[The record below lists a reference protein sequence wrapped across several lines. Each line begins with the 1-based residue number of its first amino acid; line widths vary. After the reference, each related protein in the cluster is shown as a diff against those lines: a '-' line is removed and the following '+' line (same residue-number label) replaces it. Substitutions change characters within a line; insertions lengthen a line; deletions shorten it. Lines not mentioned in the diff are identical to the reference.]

1 MEQRWGDALWEGYL
15 LLRVSQVA
23 NAAFVTMDPQR
34 GPRSRALGWLA
45 TAIAG
50 GATAWEW
57 RRRHGRDSSV
67 DDPVMAAEVIGTSAA
82 LMALSPHIVR
92 AADRDRGDDWF
103 GLWTWWG
110 NAALALALPNRPE
123 PAMLAHLLPQV
134 DAWRH
139 QRSWLPS
146 DIASRNV
153 LNSIG
158 VGLGSRWAVHK
169 VTQAGAQ
176 ADRASTRLMSEQA
189 RLLADRAR
197 RELRERRLRDTVDS
211 LNNIEG
217 HLREDRIDAAL
228 ACSSATYEPLRAWL
242 AGAEDDETASPA
254 AAAADH
260 ASEMTRLIER
270 TEQGLTFGDIAVVGA
285 TLISTLLVTTSRFDR
300 QQRRGWVVAGLT
312 SSTIYTAAV
321 TLGRLGLRGRP
332 GSDSHPAFLDRT
344 WSRRADT
351 LFAVLLIAFECASS
365 DRNVAGTWAAGQT
378 QVHIAVAATRIAEF
392 PNLLRA
398 WGIIGAAMF
407 LGDRYFSPAARTHR
421 FRWQV
426 DWINGMAAGM
436 ALRRSHTAVFNS
448 LDQLE
453 RHANETIA
461 TVAKQVAE
469 AETVAAQDA
478 VHDTACQSLRYLLTH
493 PDEDPS
499 RLAQIIAA
507 TTEALETELSGGE
520 HDESGAL
527 ADALAACAAGYEL
540 LGLSPVVE
548 STGDRPVG
556 GEVMEVLVQ
565 VANQGLANALAH
577 SDDTA
582 PLIRLDLDDR
592 YVRLTVC
599 NRADVPFRGIPDRA
613 EADAVDPL
621 DDRFDPALPETS
633 PTPAEAGPA
642 ELPSGGFGLAS
653 ARRAVTELGGTLGW
667 GEHPTRTELIVELS
681 LTLDGAPA
689 SASGNEPSPRR

>member
-1 MEQRWGDALWEGYL
+1 MSTDPSAADPAAVTAASSLEQRWGDALWECYL

-57 RRRHGRDSSV
+57 RRRQGRDSSV
-67 DDPVMAAEVIGTSAA
+67 DDPVMAAEVIGTSAV
-82 LMALSPHIVR
+82 LLALSPHIVR
-92 AADRDRGDDWF
+92 PADRDRGDDWF

-211 LNNIEG
+211 LNNIAG

-392 PNLLRA
+392 PKLLRA

-448 LDQLE
+448 LNQLE

-478 VHDTACQSLRYLLTH
+478 VHDLSLIH
-493 PDEDPS
+493 ISE
-499 RLAQIIAA
+499 
-507 TTEALETELSGGE
+507 
-520 HDESGAL
+520 
-527 ADALAACAAGYEL
+527 
-540 LGLSPVVE
+540 
-548 STGDRPVG
+548 
-556 GEVMEVLVQ
+556 
-565 VANQGLANALAH
+565 
-577 SDDTA
+577 
-582 PLIRLDLDDR
+582 
-592 YVRLTVC
+592 
-599 NRADVPFRGIPDRA
+599 
-613 EADAVDPL
+613 
-621 DDRFDPALPETS
+621 
-633 PTPAEAGPA
+633 
-642 ELPSGGFGLAS
+642 
-653 ARRAVTELGGTLGW
+653 
-667 GEHPTRTELIVELS
+667 PTR
-681 LTLDGAPA
+681 PY
-689 SASGNEPSPRR
+689 